1 MSGVGFWELI
11 LLFLI
16 GLIVLGPERL
26 PRVANQLGTW
36 LGQARRMTRVLK
48 RQLEDELN
56 LEKDSGFRPHPV
68 PQALPH
74 KAVHKT
80 VDKSLPEHD
89 DTYSAAHGPDSP
101 GTGVGNAPLPAPL
114 PGESDDFSDTD
125 VLDEAMVDRRVHRD
139 DGDNGDDGEHG
150 EHGDAGEDK
159 TSGSVGKT

>member
-11 LLFLI
+11 LLFLV

-56 LEKDSGFRPHPV
+56 LEKDLNIRPQPT

-74 KAVHKT
+74 KPVRKAN
-80 VDKSLPEHD
+80 EHD
-89 DTYSAAHGPDSP
+89 DRFSPAHAADSP
-101 GTGVGNAPLPAPL
+101 GTGVGNAGPAQD
-114 PGESDDFSDTD
+114 GDEFADTD
-125 VLDEAMVDRRVHRD
+125 VLDKIPVDNS
-139 DGDNGDDGEHG
+139 DGDSGNDSES
-150 EHGDAGEDK
+150 DK
-159 TSGSVGKT
+159 AASDSTSKT

>member
-56 LEKDSGFRPHPV
+56 LEKDSGFRPRPA

-74 KAVHKT
+74 KT
-80 VDKSLPEHD
+80 VQKQTGHD
-89 DTYSAAHGPDSP
+89 DTYPAAHGPDSH
-101 GTGVGNAPLPAPL
+101 GTGVGAPPPAPE
-114 PGESDDFSDTD
+114 GDDFADTD
-125 VLDEAMVDRRVHRD
+125 VLDESLVDPAVDRH
-139 DGDNGDDGEHG
+139 DGK
-150 EHGDAGEDK
+150 AGEDK
-159 TSGSVGKT
+159 AASGSAGKT

>member
-56 LEKDSGFRPHPV
+56 LEKNSGFRPRPV

-74 KAVHKT
+74 KAVHKA
-80 VDKSLPEHD
+80 VPKGGDKAVPEPGEYD
-89 DTYSAAHGPDSP
+89 DTYSAAHGPESP
-101 GTGVGNAPLPAPL
+101 GTGVGDAPLPPPAPTPL
-114 PGESDDFSDTD
+114 PGESNDFSDTD
-125 VLDEAMVDRRVHRD
+125 VLDEAVVDRTVGRD
-139 DGDNGDDGEHG
+139 DGAGDDG
-150 EHGDAGEDK
+150 K
-159 TSGSVGKT
+159 TASGSVGKT

>member
-56 LEKDSGFRPHPV
+56 LEKDLKIRPQPA

-74 KAVHKT
+74 KPVQQAN
-80 VDKSLPEHD
+80 EHD
-89 DTYSAAHGPDSP
+89 DTFSPAHAADSP
-101 GTGVGNAPLPAPL
+101 GTGVGDAGPAQ
-114 PGESDDFSDTD
+114 DDDEFADTD
-125 VLDEAMVDRRVHRD
+125 VLENAPVDTS
-139 DGDNGDDGEHG
+139 GDNGDNDT
-150 EHGDAGEDK
+150 DSDK
-159 TSGSVGKT
+159 ATSGSIGKT